1 METVSHLVTQSGL
14 YPYPASSAAWP
25 TLLIHVFCVKF
36 LLGTHC
42 CLVFCLF
49 FLFFGVDFRLL
60 WGQVFSMFCLLLFF
74 SIQNRAWSI
83 KRHFY
88 FCQFFFF
95 FKPEWAVYKHTQSC
109 YSRASPHLLTP
120 RGDEPREKREPQA
133 TAVCPPW
140 QMAERDPQREAQ
152 MGTGRQSYAVI
163 KCHFTLGGCGQCP
176 GGCAEM
182 SLHGPLEAIGLP

>member
-1 METVSHLVTQSGL
+1 LYSVCFSYFLELTSVSCGGRFSVCFVYCCFSASRTVPGPSKGTFTF
-14 YPYPASSAAWP
+14 AS
-25 TLLIHVFCVKF
+25 
-36 LLGTHC
+36 
-42 CLVFCLF
+42 
-49 FLFFGVDFRLL
+49 
-60 WGQVFSMFCLLLFF
+60 
-74 SIQNRAWSI
+74 
-83 KRHFY
+83 
-88 FCQFFFF
+88 FFFF